1 VSSFFKYVLAMMW
14 GVISEVCADMLK
26 QFVHGFWANG
36 FHSVAE
42 ALAYAGLFCLLL
54 VGAIVFAAYIMEHFF
69 SERGQRVVLIASILA
84 TGVLYPPRC

>member
-26 QFVHGFWANG
+26 QFVHGFWANE
-36 FHSVAE
+36 FHPVAE

-54 VGAIVFAAYIMEHFF
+54 VGAILFTAYIMERFF